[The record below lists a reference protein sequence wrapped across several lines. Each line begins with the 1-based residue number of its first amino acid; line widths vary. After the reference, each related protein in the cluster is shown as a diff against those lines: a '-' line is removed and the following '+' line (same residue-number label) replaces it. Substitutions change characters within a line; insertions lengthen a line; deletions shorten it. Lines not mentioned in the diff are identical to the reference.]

1 MKQVGFD
8 DNHLIKTLLRGIL
21 LFFNGEE
28 NLEKKLALESE
39 KTKKAREK
47 LRKKLESLEQKIT
60 PQALERKSL
69 EIGRWIE
76 RHAPQRV
83 ILKQKMS
90 LFDEN
95 KNTAEVSAKVAKLA
109 INIQRGV
116 ESSIGEHE
124 D

>member
-1 MKQVGFD
+1 MD
-8 DNHLIKTLLRGIL
+8 
-21 LFFNGEE
+21 
-28 NLEKKLALESE
+28 KKLASESE

-69 EIGRWIE
+69 EIQRWIS

-83 ILKQKMS
+83 VLKQKIS

-95 KNTAEVSAKVAKLA
+95 KNTAEVSLKVAKFA
-109 INIQRGV
+109 MSIQKGV
-116 ESSIGEHE
+116 ESSTVDPNDE
-124 D
+124 

>member
-1 MKQVGFD
+1 M
-8 DNHLIKTLLRGIL
+8 
-21 LFFNGEE
+21 
-28 NLEKKLALESE
+28 EKKLAVESE

-60 PQALERKSL
+60 PQALERKTL

-83 ILKQKMS
+83 VLKQKMS

-95 KNTAEVSAKVAKLA
+95 KNTAEISAKVAKFALS
-109 INIQRGV
+109 IQKGV
-116 ESSIGEHE
+116 ESSFTNQDE